1 MSAADTSYMKEK
13 PVLSLLLSMG
23 IPMMLS
29 MLINSLYNIVD
40 GIFVARMSEDA
51 MMAISLVY
59 PVQNL
64 LHSIAVG
71 FGIGTNAV
79 IAIFL
84 GSQKGESASSVASQG
99 ILLNIFHGLLFMI
112 FGILFMRPFL
122 NMFTSNETVIVYGM
136 QYGIIVLC
144 FSMIHTTELSFEK
157 IFQSVGRMKTSMISL
172 GSSCMINI
180 ILDPLLIFGIGP
192 FPEMGIRGAALAT
205 GIGQTTGLCIYL
217 LTSRIKPLNLQFKMQ
232 YFKPDKN
239 ICRRLYGIGIPAT
252 LNMALPSFLISA
264 LNILL
269 GTFSDTQVLV
279 LGIYYKL
286 QSFLYLPANGMI
298 QGMRP
303 IMSYNYGARQS
314 SRVRSIYQTALYIII
329 LILLAGT
336 VLCLAIPDQ
345 LIHLFSDNTETIV
358 AGRRALRIICIG
370 FAVSGV
376 SVVTAGALEAMGKGI
391 HSLLISC
398 MRYIVLILPLAF
410 IFSHFFGVNGV
421 WHAFWITEV
430 ITAVTSGLIFYRQY
444 RAIA

>member
-1 MSAADTSYMKEK
+1 MTAADTSYMKEK

-71 FGIGTNAV
+71 FGVGTNAV

-84 GSQKGESASSVASQG
+84 GSRKGDAASSAASQG
-99 ILLNIFHGLLFMI
+99 ILLNLCHGLLFMV

-122 NMFTSNETVIVYGM
+122 NMFTSNETVIAYGM

-180 ILDPLLIFGIGP
+180 ILDPLLFGIGP
-192 FPEMGIRGAALAT
+192 FPEKGIRGAALAT

-264 LNILL
+264 FSLAHSQIHKCLFLVSTINCKVSCIFLL
-269 GTFSDTQVLV
+269 MV
-279 LGIYYKL
+279 
-286 QSFLYLPANGMI
+286 
-298 QGMRP
+298 
-303 IMSYNYGARQS
+303 
-314 SRVRSIYQTALYIII
+314 
-329 LILLAGT
+329 
-336 VLCLAIPDQ
+336 
-345 LIHLFSDNTETIV
+345 
-358 AGRRALRIICIG
+358 
-370 FAVSGV
+370 
-376 SVVTAGALEAMGKGI
+376 
-391 HSLLISC
+391 
-398 MRYIVLILPLAF
+398 
-410 IFSHFFGVNGV
+410 
-421 WHAFWITEV
+421 
-430 ITAVTSGLIFYRQY
+430 
-444 RAIA
+444 

>member
-71 FGIGTNAV
+71 FGVGTNAV

-84 GSQKGESASSVASQG
+84 GSRKSDAASSVASQG
-99 ILLNIFHGLLFMI
+99 ILLNLCHGLVFMV

-122 NMFTSNETVIVYGM
+122 NMFTSNETVIAYGM

-144 FSMIHTTELSFEK
+144 FSMIHSTELSFEK

-303 IMSYNYGARQS
+303 IMSYNYGARES
-314 SRVRSIYQTALYIII
+314 SRVRSIYQTALCIII

-336 VLCLAIPDQ
+336 VLCLAVPDQ
-345 LIHLFSDNTETIV
+345 LIHLFSDNTETIA
-358 AGRRALRIICIG
+358 AGRQALRIICIG

>member
-1 MSAADTSYMKEK
+1 MSAADTSYMKEN

-71 FGIGTNAV
+71 FGVGTNAV

-84 GSQKGESASSVASQG
+84 GSRKSDAASSVASQG
-99 ILLNIFHGLLFMI
+99 ILLNLCHGLVFMV

-122 NMFTSNETVIVYGM
+122 NMFTSNETVIAYGM

-144 FSMIHTTELSFEK
+144 FSMIHSTELSFEK
-157 IFQSVGRMKTSMISL
+157 IFQSVGRMN
-172 GSSCMINI
+172 NI

-303 IMSYNYGARQS
+303 IMSYNYGARES

-336 VLCLAIPDQ
+336 VLCLAVPDQ

>member
-1 MSAADTSYMKEK
+1 MTAADTSYMKEK

-71 FGIGTNAV
+71 FGVGTNAV

-84 GSQKGESASSVASQG
+84 GSRKGNAASSAASQG
-99 ILLNIFHGLLFMI
+99 ILLNLCHGLLFMV

-122 NMFTSNETVIVYGM
+122 NMFTSNETVIAYGM

-303 IMSYNYGARQS
+303 IMSYNYGARES

-336 VLCLAIPDQ
+336 VLCLA
-345 LIHLFSDNTETIV
+345 
-358 AGRRALRIICIG
+358 
-370 FAVSGV
+370 VSGSADS
-376 SVVTAGALEAMGKGI
+376 SVQ
-391 HSLLISC
+391 
-398 MRYIVLILPLAF
+398 R
-410 IFSHFFGVNGV
+410 
-421 WHAFWITEV
+421 
-430 ITAVTSGLIFYRQY
+430 
-444 RAIA
+444 